1 MTPVAPIVFL
11 LDVDNTLL
19 DNDRIGADLKRHLT
33 EAFGAERQE
42 RYWAIFEMLRGDL
55 GYAVE
60 CIGDL
65 LRYDRPAL
73 LAAGHA
79 GTPKIVSES
88 S

>member
-1 MTPVAPIVFL
+1 VIPLAPIVFL
-11 LDVDNTLL
+11 LDVENPVLG
-19 DNDRIGADLKRHLT
+19 NDRIEADLKRHLT
-33 EAFGAERQE
+33 ETFGDEGQE

-79 GTPKIVSES
+79 GTPKAVSES
-88 S
+88 F